1 MSDLSSITA
10 ADARD
15 RTPDTAPDPVPVA
28 RPVRWVL
35 RVSDGVLA
43 IERLC
48 LGGLMTLLVLLIL
61 LNVVTR
67 YTGLPLYWVD
77 EASVYSVVWLTFVG
91 ASIMTRLRLD
101 FAVGLLTEHLSP
113 KAAKAAKVI
122 STAGVLAFGLA
133 MIAMCWLWMDPV
145 GIVRHG
151 FNAKEYAAE
160 SFNFLYTEH
169 TQTLE
174 WPMWMLQL
182 VMPLFSFTLSLH
194 ALANLLEDLELSP
207 RRTFPEFQVGNSET
221 VN

>member
-1 MSDLSSITA
+1 MPELSSITA
-10 ADARD
+10 DE
-15 RTPDTAPDPVPVA
+15 APASTRVA

-35 RVSDGVLA
+35 CVSEAVLA
-43 IERLC
+43 VERLA

-67 YTGLPLYWVD
+67 YAGLPLYWVD

-101 FAVGLLTEHLSP
+101 FAVGLLTEQLP
-113 KAAKAAKVI
+113 PRAAKASKVI
-122 STAGVLAFGLA
+122 ATGGVLVFGLA
-133 MIAMCWLWMDPV
+133 LIAMCWLWMDPI
-145 GIVRHG
+145 GIAQYH
-151 FNAKEYAAE
+151 FDAKEYAAQ

-174 WPMWMLQL
+174 WPMWVLQL
-182 VMPLFSFTLSLH
+182 IMPLFACTLSLH
-194 ALANLLEDLELSP
+194 ALANLLEDLDLAP
-207 RRTFPEFQVGNSET
+207 RRTYPEFHVGDAES